1 MRARSPLTGDHPFI
15 DPLYWVSVQRFE
27 LYGHVGVG
35 VTRGREMQT
44 SRELRDLTQLVRRI
58 EAAFAADGTALTDMR
73 RAGSL
78 ELSGAFSG
86 VDDPLTP
93 LTNWPL
99 TIERLEGPIRQIPVT
114 KAAAGESQLRYFLD
128 GSQRTLPVW
137 RIGVVPIIASITVA
151 GVLQRDGSGQA
162 TILPDTLRL
171 NHTWL
176 FPTET
181 GNRELIRLQEQIE
194 AAGGEIRDP
203 LARLHKRVGDEDQA
217 RRHYLALAG
226 NYGRLVHCAQKT
238 AGEIREEL
246 ETRILLDWQHRPIA
260 GTDDGTADGWIV
272 VDGRLRENVPRALGL
287 VKELLTQHLVGSEA
301 EALFNLPAG
310 HRTSAFR
317 YVSTNADEDDERALG
332 SRTMWYLRMWDPAGL
347 DARHALVR
355 IEAPHD
361 VQDSAEIDRLSSW
374 LLAERIPRA
383 TQDAR
388 WATLLYPIHYLE
400 QILKR
405 RVAGVTAGW
414 PP

>member
-1 MRARSPLTGDHPFI
+1 M
-15 DPLYWVSVQRFE
+15 Q
-27 LYGHVGVG
+27 
-35 VTRGREMQT
+35 VT
-44 SRELRDLTQLVRRI
+44 RELRDLSQVVRRI
-58 EAAFAADGTALTDMR
+58 QESFLAEGVDLTDMR

-78 ELSGAFSG
+78 ELNIGLG
-86 VDDPLTP
+86 DGRDPHDP
-93 LTNWPL
+93 IPNWPL
-99 TIERLEGPIRQIPVT
+99 KIERLEGPIKPIPVT
-114 KAAAGESQLRYFLD
+114 TTVPGTSRLRYFLD

-137 RIGVVPIIASITVA
+137 RVGLVPIIASITVA
-151 GVLQRDGSGQA
+151 GVLERDGDGRA
-162 TILPDTLRL
+162 TMLADTLRL

-176 FPTET
+176 FPTQT
-181 GNRELIRLQEQIE
+181 GNRELAQLRDRIE
-194 AAGGEIRDP
+194 DAGGTVRDP
-203 LARLHKRVGDEDQA
+203 VAKVLDRKDDPEKARELYG
-217 RRHYLALAG
+217 ALAG

-238 AGEIREEL
+238 AGELREEL
-246 ETRILLDWQHRPIA
+246 ETSILLYWQERPVN
-260 GTDDGTADGWIV
+260 DDNGWIV
-272 VDGRLRENVPRALGL
+272 VDGRLRANVPRAVGL
-287 VKELLTQHLVGSEA
+287 VKELLTQHLVGAEA

-317 YVSTNADEDDERALG
+317 YVSRGRDEEDTEERGAEG
-332 SRTMWYLRMWDPAGL
+332 RTMWYLRLWDAAGQ

-355 IEAPHD
+355 IEAAHD
-361 VQDSAEIDRLSSW
+361 VADTVAINRLSSW

>member
-1 MRARSPLTGDHPFI
+1 MFAG
-15 DPLYWVSVQRFE
+15 
-27 LYGHVGVG
+27 GV
-35 VTRGREMQT
+35 
-44 SRELRDLTQLVRRI
+44 D
-58 EAAFAADGTALTDMR
+58 LTDMR

-78 ELSGAFSG
+78 ELAGTIG
-86 VDDPLTP
+86 DGRDPYEP
-93 LTNWPL
+93 LKNWPL
-99 TIERLEGPIRQIPVT
+99 KIERLEGPIRQLAVP
-114 KAAAGESQLRYFLD
+114 KAVPGDSELRYFLD

-151 GVLQRDGSGQA
+151 GVLERGADGRA
-162 TILPDTLRL
+162 TILADTLRL

-176 FPTET
+176 FPTRT
-181 GNRELIRLQEQIE
+181 GNGHLDSLRAQIE
-194 AAGGEIRDP
+194 AAGGEVRDP
-203 LARLHKRVGDEDQA
+203 LAKVSARADNDGQA
-217 RRHYLALAG
+217 MKNYLALAG

-246 ETRILLDWQHRPIA
+246 ETSILRDWSHRPSVA
-260 GTDDGTADGWIV
+260 SDDGWIV
-272 VDGRLRENVPRALGL
+272 VDGRMRENVPRAIGL
-287 VKELLTQHLVGSEA
+287 VKELLTQHLVGAEA
-301 EALFNLPAG
+301 EALFSLPAG
-310 HRTSAFR
+310 QRTSAFR
-317 YVSTNADEDDERALG
+317 YVSSGHEEDEDRQLG
-332 SRTMWYLRMWDPAGL
+332 ARTMWYLRMWDAAGL

-355 IEAPHD
+355 IEAAHE
-361 VQDSAEIDRLSSW
+361 VNETVEIDRLSSW

>member
-1 MRARSPLTGDHPFI
+1 M
-15 DPLYWVSVQRFE
+15 Q
-27 LYGHVGVG
+27 
-35 VTRGREMQT
+35 VT
-44 SRELRDLTQLVRRI
+44 RELRDLSQVVRRI
-58 EAAFAADGTALTDMR
+58 QESFLAEGVDLTDMR

-78 ELSGAFSG
+78 ELAGG
-86 VDDPLTP
+86 MGDGRDPHDP
-93 LTNWPL
+93 IPNWPL
-99 TIERLEGPIRQIPVT
+99 KIERIEGPIRPVKVAMAT
-114 KAAAGESQLRYFLD
+114 PGSSRLRYFLD

-137 RIGVVPIIASITVA
+137 RVGLVPIIASITVA
-151 GVLQRDGSGQA
+151 GVLERDGDGRA
-162 TILPDTLRL
+162 TMLADTLRL

-176 FPTET
+176 FPTQT
-181 GNRELIRLQEQIE
+181 GNRELAQLQERIE
-194 AAGGEIRDP
+194 AAGGEVRDP
-203 LARLHKRVGDEDQA
+203 VAKVLDRKDDPEKARELYG
-217 RRHYLALAG
+217 ALAG

-238 AGEIREEL
+238 AGELREEL
-246 ETRILLDWQHRPIA
+246 ETRILLDWQERP
-260 GTDDGTADGWIV
+260 TTEHDGNHWIV

-287 VKELLTQHLVGSEA
+287 VKELLTQHLMGAEA

-317 YVSTNADEDDERALG
+317 YVSRGRDEEDAEERSTEG
-332 SRTMWYLRMWDPAGL
+332 RTMWYVRMWDAAGL

-355 IEAPHD
+355 IEAAHD
-361 VQDSAEIDRLSSW
+361 VADTAEIDRLSSW
-374 LLAERIPRA
+374 LLAERIPRP